1 MKKIY
6 IISLLSLIAGMSW
19 AQPAAFFNRTEA
31 DLGAILW
38 KQPVKATFIVTNRGN
53 QPLVI
58 NYAETDCGCTIAEWT
73 QTPIE
78 PGKSGEVTATF
89 DAGLLGRFNKHI
101 GLYTNIDEVPYY
113 LSLRGQVVSQLDNYD
128 DTHPY
133 RMGNIR
139 LDKTVVNFVDAFK
152 GDHPTVELHI
162 INTGDAEYTPVMMH
176 LPHYITMEAI
186 PQTLRRKQDGIV
198 RLTLDTDKLTHMG
211 LTQTS
216 IYLSRYIGD
225 KVSEENEIGV
235 SAILLPNFSTLS
247 EAERTVSPTAQLS
260 DTHIEFP
267 QFGKKKKITRTLTL
281 HNVGKSTLK
290 VQELQVSHPALSVT
304 LKKSILAPGESTKLR
319 VTATAKYLKKQQAEA
334 RVLLITDDP
343 KNPKLEIH
351 TTINQ

>member
-1 MKKIY
+1 MKKIT
-6 IISLLSLIAGMSW
+6 IISFLSLITGIAW

-38 KQPVKATFIVTNRGN
+38 KQPVTASFTITNRGN

-58 NYAETDCGCTIAEWT
+58 NYAETDCGCTVAEWT
-73 QTPIE
+73 ETPIE

-101 GLYTNIDEVPYY
+101 GLYTNVDDVPYY
-113 LSLRGQVVSQLDNYD
+113 LTLRGQVVSQLDNYD
-128 DTHPY
+128 ETHPY

-139 LDKTVVNFVDAFK
+139 LDKPVINFIDAYK
-152 GDHPTVELHI
+152 GDRPTVELHI
-162 INTGDAEYTPVMMH
+162 INTGDAEYTPVLMH

-186 PQTLRRKQDGIV
+186 PQTLRRKQDGIL
-198 RLTLDTDKLTHMG
+198 RLTLNTDKLTHMG

-235 SAILLPNFSTLS
+235 SAILLPNFSALS
-247 EAERTVSPTAQLS
+247 DAERTVSPTAQLS
-260 DTHIEFP
+260 DTQIEFAP
-267 QFGKKKKITRTLTL
+267 FGKKKKITRTLTL
-281 HNVGKSTLK
+281 HNIGKSPLK

-304 LKKSILAPGESTKLR
+304 LKKSILAPGENTKLK
-319 VTATAKYLKKQQAEA
+319 VTATAKYIKKDQTEA

-343 KNPKLEIH
+343 KHPKLEIH
-351 TTINQ
+351 TTINR